1 MKKGDIRKW
10 IDIEGCKNMLF
21 FSQLVNELLFDYS
34 IPSNRISTLNSHYLV
49 LDAMSAIQSI
59 ERRGVPEG
67 TLKPIIEELYCELDK
82 DVIFENKEPL
92 DYFLKLQGGNTPQIA
107 KPQDLNYNDGKKCVQ
122 AINSVFFDNNKYFEL
137 LKDSII
143 ENVKSNKSE
152 EQQKLFRLTK
162 SLLTELMNSGYSLK
176 YIYVVMEKL
185 FWNPEQVI
193 DSTDR
198 IDDFF
203 AFFDYEMKK
212 YTIVFKVKWLK
223 MNPFISHLEGMDFS
237 DSLPEDIAEKID
249 KRFINKKSDEK
260 FIVLEKSDFD
270 PYSAAETAISM
281 IEDNTAVYRLYNHSY
296 RYDIKT
302 ADYRSLDEE
311 KAYKKGKSI
320 QAVEHIRM
328 PKEEQIVDSI
338 NLAAESIMGLAMNGY
353 YGDFK
358 SIMNAVKYHAHSLDS
373 SAEEN
378 QLLDLWAI
386 FESVLDISNKHTSDR
401 IIQICDY
408 LVPILKHKYLYS
420 LFNQLAEDIRSYD
433 ITWYGEFVESCKDK
447 NEIQSIAE
455 FVLLDE
461 YKSCREDF
469 YAKCDEFPLLKER
482 IVYYNKILT
491 SKQNVYSYVEKHA
504 NRVLWQVMRIYRNRN
519 LIIHNADKMPYL
531 KLLIENLHSY
541 VDEFINYVIYA
552 SSQNKDISSMCQELF
567 VKECKWNRAF
577 KKGKDALTTEDIELM
592 LSI

>member
-122 AINSVFFDNNKYFEL
+122 AINSVFFDKNKYFEL

-260 FIVLEKSDFD
+260 FIVLEKSDLD

-302 ADYRSLDEE
+302 ADYRSLDDE

-408 LVPILKHKYLYS
+408 LVPILKYKYLYS

-541 VDEFINYVIYA
+541 VDEFINYVTQTSHINFIYA
-552 SSQNKDISSMCQELF
+552 P
-567 VKECKWNRAF
+567 
-577 KKGKDALTTEDIELM
+577 
-592 LSI
+592 